1 MKWIKKDQYHIAS
14 GIYTICKIYLAG
26 IPRYELWKREKGIP
40 HFIETG
46 DLEFLKQQA
55 EKLNDKGVNNGKLV

>member
-1 MKWIKKDQYHIAS
+1 MKWTKKDNYHITS

-40 HFIETG
+40 HFIATD
-46 DLEFLKQQA
+46 DLNKLKQQVA
-55 EKLNDKGVNNGKLV
+55 ELQNAII

>member
-1 MKWIKKDQYHIAS
+1 MKWTKKDNYYIAS

-40 HFIETG
+40 HFIATD
-46 DLEFLKQQA
+46 DLNKLKQQA
-55 EKLNDKGVNNGKLV
+55 KELQDENM

>member
-1 MKWIKKDQYHIAS
+1 MKWTKKDNYHITS

-40 HFIETG
+40 HFIATSE
-46 DLEFLKQQA
+46 LHKLKQQVA
-55 EKLNDKGVNNGKLV
+55 ELQNAII

>member
-1 MKWIKKDQYHIAS
+1 MKWTKKDNYHIAS

-40 HFIETG
+40 YFIATG
-46 DLEFLKQQA
+46 ELQQLKQQA
-55 EKLNDKGVNNGKLV
+55 AELNNAII

>member
-14 GIYTICKIYLAG
+14 GIYTICKIYVAG

-40 HFIETG
+40 YFIATG
-46 DLEFLKQQA
+46 ELKKLKQQA
-55 EKLNDKGVNNGKLV
+55 KELQNENM